1 MTSLAAVGDDAK
13 VAFRNA
19 ARDTIFANGSFEGE
33 PVLVA
38 YGHPGTERPD
48 DIVMFTGV
56 RAAQSFATFGTNRS
70 RDELI
75 ELDVI
80 ISVARGGGA
89 EAEEV
94 CGARA
99 HALLEALDYYVR
111 ITNTTLGI
119 SKVWQTVL
127 DRYETE
133 GWTVENQQFQ
143 GRNIAILATFVASAR
158 ITGRTA

>member
-1 MTSLAAVGDDAK
+1 MTSLAAVGDAAK
-13 VAFRNA
+13 LAFRNA
-19 ARDTIFANGSFEGE
+19 ARDTLFANGSFESL

-56 RAAQSFATFGTNRS
+56 RAGQSFATYGTNRS
-70 RDELI
+70 RDEVI
-75 ELDVI
+75 ELDVV
-80 ISVARGGGA
+80 ISCARGGGA
-89 EAEEV
+89 EQEEV

-99 HALLEALDYYVR
+99 HALLKALDYYAR
-111 ITNTTLGI
+111 QTDTTLGGT
-119 SKVWQTVL
+119 VRQTVL

-143 GRNIAILATFVASAR
+143 GRNIAILATFVAEVR